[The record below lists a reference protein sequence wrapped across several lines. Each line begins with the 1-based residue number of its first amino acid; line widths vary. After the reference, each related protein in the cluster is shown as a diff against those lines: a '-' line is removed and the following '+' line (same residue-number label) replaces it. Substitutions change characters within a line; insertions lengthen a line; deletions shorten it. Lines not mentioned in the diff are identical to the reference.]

1 MAWLK
6 VRRMKALLSRSPG
19 PAEMLELSEVP
30 EPVPGPGEV
39 LVAVRA
45 CAINYPD
52 ALIIEDRYQVRP
64 ERPFSPGAEVA
75 GVVEALGP
83 GAVSLR
89 VGQRVIGMPGFG
101 GLAQKLVM
109 RADQCVP
116 IPDMTPAH
124 EAAALL
130 MTFGTAL
137 FGLKWRGGLQAGE
150 RLLVLGAA
158 GGAGMAAVEV
168 GKALGAEV
176 IAAGSSKAKAAA
188 ARASGADRTLVY
200 PAGPFDAEGRKALS
214 ALIKDACPDGVD
226 AVFDPIGGDYA
237 EAALRALRP
246 EGRLLVVGF
255 TAGIP
260 RLPLN
265 LVLLKQCQV
274 IGVAWGAVARD
285 QPALFAEVAG
295 EVVAL
300 HKAGRIRPRIAER
313 LSLDQ
318 APAAIAR
325 LAAREAI
332 GKQVVVF

>member
-1 MAWLK
+1 
-6 VRRMKALLSRSPG
+6 MKALLSRTPG
-19 PAEMLELSEVP
+19 PAQTLELAEVP
-30 EPVPGPGEV
+30 EPRPGPGEV

-75 GVVEALGP
+75 GVVEALGE
-83 GAVSLR
+83 GVGSLR
-89 VGQRVIGMPGFG
+89 KGQRIIAMPGFG
-101 GLAQKLVM
+101 GLAEKMLLPAS
-109 RADQCVP
+109 RCIP

-137 FGLKWRGGLQAGE
+137 FGLKWRAGLQPGE

-158 GGAGMAAVEV
+158 GGVGQAAVEI

-176 IAAGSSKAKAAA
+176 IAAASSKAKAAA
-188 ARASGADRTLVY
+188 ARAAGADRTLVY
-200 PAGPFDAEGRKALS
+200 PPGPFDADGRRTLS
-214 ALIKDACPDGVD
+214 ALFKDACAEGLD

-260 RLPLN
+260 QLPLN

-274 IGVAWGAVARD
+274 VGVAWGAVARD
-285 QPALFAEVAG
+285 QPELYAEVAG

-300 HKAGRIRPRIAER
+300 HAAGRIRPRITER
-313 LSLDQ
+313 LPLERASE
-318 APAAIAR
+318 AIAR
-325 LAAREAI
+325 LAAREAV
-332 GKQVVVF
+332 GKSVVVF

>member
-1 MAWLK
+1 
-6 VRRMKALLSRSPG
+6 MKTLLSRAPG
-19 PAEMLELSEVP
+19 PAGTLELAEVP
-30 EPVPGPGEV
+30 EPRPGPGEV

-45 CAINYPD
+45 CALNYPD
-52 ALIIEDRYQVRP
+52 ALIIEDRYQLRP

-75 GVVEALGP
+75 GVVEAVGE
-83 GAVSLR
+83 GVSSLR
-89 VGQRVIGMPGFG
+89 KGQRIIAMPGFG
-101 GLAQKLVM
+101 GLAEKLALPAN
-109 RADQCVP
+109 RCVP
-116 IPDMTPAH
+116 IPDITPAH

-137 FGLKWRGGLQAGE
+137 FGLKWRGVLQPGE

-158 GGAGMAAVEV
+158 GGVGQAAVEI

-176 IAAGSSKAKAAA
+176 IAAASSKAKAAA
-188 ARASGADRTLVY
+188 ARGAGADRTLVY
-200 PAGPFDAEGRKALS
+200 PPGPFDAEGRRALS
-214 ALIKDACPDGVD
+214 GLFKEACPEGLD

-260 RLPLN
+260 QLPLN

-274 IGVAWGAVARD
+274 MGVAWGAVARD
-285 QPALFAEVAG
+285 QPELYAQVAG

-300 HKAGRIRPRIAER
+300 HAAGRIRPRITER
-313 LSLDQ
+313 LPLER
-318 APAAIAR
+318 APEAIAR
-325 LAAREAI
+325 LAAREAV
-332 GKQVVVF
+332 GKSVVVF

>member
-1 MAWLK
+1 
-6 VRRMKALLSRSPG
+6 MKALLSREAG
-19 PAEMLELSEVP
+19 PADTLELADVP
-30 EPVPGPGEV
+30 EPRPGRGEV

-64 ERPFSPGAEVA
+64 ERPFPPGAEVA
-75 GVVEALGP
+75 GVVEAVGE
-83 GAVSLR
+83 GVASLR
-89 VGQRVIGMPGFG
+89 KGQRIIGMPGFG
-101 GLAQKLVM
+101 GLAEKLVLPAS
-109 RADQCVP
+109 RCVP

-137 FGLKWRGGLQAGE
+137 FGLKWRGALGRGE

-158 GGAGMAAVEV
+158 GGVGLAAVEV

-176 IAAGSSKAKAAA
+176 IAAASSRTKGAA
-188 ARASGADRTLVY
+188 ARAAGADRTLVY
-200 PAGPFDAEGRKALS
+200 PQGPFDADGRRALAAS
-214 ALIKDACPDGVD
+214 FKEACPEGLD

-246 EGRLLVVGF
+246 GGRLLVVGF

-260 RLPLN
+260 QMPLN

-274 IGVAWGAVARD
+274 TGVAWGAVARD
-285 QPALFAEVAG
+285 EPELFAQVAG

-300 HKAGRIRPRIAER
+300 HAAGRIHPRIAER
-313 LSLDQ
+313 LPLER
-318 APAAIAR
+318 APEAIAR
-325 LAAREAI
+325 LAAREAV
-332 GKQVVVF
+332 GKSVVVF

>member
-1 MAWLK
+1 
-6 VRRMKALLSRSPG
+6 MKTLLSRAPG
-19 PAEMLELSEVP
+19 PASTLELADIP
-30 EPVPGPGEV
+30 EPQPGPGEV
-39 LVAVRA
+39 LVAIRA

-64 ERPFSPGAEVA
+64 PRPFSPGAEVA
-75 GVVEALGP
+75 GVVEAVGE
-83 GAVSLR
+83 GVRSLR
-89 VGQRVIGMPGFG
+89 AGQRVIAMPGFG
-101 GLAQKLVM
+101 GLAEKLVVA
-109 RADQCVP
+109 ADRCIA
-116 IPDMTPAH
+116 IPDITPAH

-158 GGAGMAAVEV
+158 GGVGMAAVEV

-176 IAAGSSKAKAAA
+176 IAAASTRAKAAA
-188 ARASGADRTLVY
+188 ARAAGADQTVVY
-200 PAGPFDAEGRKALS
+200 PTGPFDSEGKRALS
-214 ALIKDACPDGVD
+214 ALFKDAVAGGLD

-246 EGRLLVVGF
+246 EGRHLVVGF

-260 RLPLN
+260 QIPLN

-274 IGVAWGAVARD
+274 VGVAWGAVARD
-285 QPALFAEVAG
+285 RPELFAEVASK
-295 EVVAL
+295 VVAL
-300 HKAGRIRPRIAER
+300 HAGGRIRPRIAER
-313 LSLDQ
+313 LPLER
-318 APAAIAR
+318 APDAIAR

-332 GKQVVVF
+332 GKDVVVF

>member
-1 MAWLK
+1 
-6 VRRMKALLSRSPG
+6 MKALLSRAAG
-19 PAEMLELSEVP
+19 PAASLELAEVP
-30 EPVPGPGEV
+30 EPRPGPGEV

-64 ERPFSPGAEVA
+64 ARPFSPGAEVA
-75 GVVEALGP
+75 GVVEALGE
-83 GAVSLR
+83 GVRSLR
-89 VGQRVIGMPGFG
+89 AGQRVIAMPGFG
-101 GLAQKLVM
+101 GLAEKLVA
-109 RADQCVP
+109 RADRCVI
-116 IPDMTPAH
+116 IPDITPAH

-158 GGAGMAAVEV
+158 GGVGLAAVEV

-176 IAAGSSKAKAAA
+176 TAAVSSPAKAAA
-188 ARASGADRTLVY
+188 ARAAGADRTLVY
-200 PAGPFDAEGRKALS
+200 PTGPFDADGRKALS
-214 ALIKDACPDGVD
+214 TLFKDIAPEGVD

-260 RLPLN
+260 RMPLN
-265 LVLLKQCQV
+265 LVLLKQCEV

-285 QPALFAEVAG
+285 QPGLFAEVAG

-300 HKAGRIRPRIAER
+300 HGSRRIRPRITER
-313 LSLDQ
+313 LTLDQ

-325 LAAREAI
+325 LAAREAV